1 LLTSFFIGTS
11 ADSAVNVNDFVHGVN
26 ITLLIIYIYGMEAKP
41 TDKKVNRLEVYI
53 DASTKKTAKAK
64 AKAEGKSLS
73 QIVSTALNQFIEK
86 K

>member
-1 LLTSFFIGTS
+1 M
-11 ADSAVNVNDFVHGVN
+11 D
-26 ITLLIIYIYGMEAKP
+26 AKP
-41 TDKKVNRLEVYI
+41 TDKNTNRLEVYI

>member
-1 LLTSFFIGTS
+1 
-11 ADSAVNVNDFVHGVN
+11 
-26 ITLLIIYIYGMEAKP
+26 MEHKP

-53 DASTKKTAKAK
+53 DASTKKIAKAK